1 MALGLVCF
9 DGPWLVG
16 SEEPVDK
23 GGDGQRGG
31 GEKLFPPRRVG
42 VCGLGARGRYGS
54 CGGGRCGGGRR
65 GGGFNHGRGGRRLFV
80 HALVASS
87 CQRRQ
92 RLCAPP
98 APGGSNR
105 ARVASWRAV
114 DKPAVV
120 FSRRRSASLRGAR
133 SAMVALDSRV
143 SVYGLL
149 VVLGLPAGFVTFYN
163 PSGFQSE
170 LSLSEYRSLASSLV
184 RAALFTILLMRPGV
198 GPVGLGDSSPIQLH
212 VRHPWFSRDGSLAA
226 RNAVFGGLAESLLL
240 FALTCSVCALITV
253 LSPSGRAYLTENNA
267 YTHSRVNSVC
277 SALDHGLARWV
288 GMFGFSAVALRCWW
302 AYRASTQRT
311 VSDARAQER
320 VAWWCSWALTIM
332 ILCGVIGMEPPLKS
346 PPLHTIP
353 YAISSLIMLGVV
365 IGVALY
371 LKELQR
377 LSRLQEVFVAVY
389 MAQAVTF
396 ADYLFTCAVVRLVLA
411 EHVPPTLP
419 VVYFQVT
426 MFLNFEMTL
435 LVPHF
440 VLKPL
445 FEGNL
450 AGPAP
455 VCCVETDCCMKHCR
469 GAAAVRADE
478 SADERRPI
486 LVLGA

>member
-1 MALGLVCF
+1 
-9 DGPWLVG
+9 
-16 SEEPVDK
+16 
-23 GGDGQRGG
+23 
-31 GEKLFPPRRVG
+31 
-42 VCGLGARGRYGS
+42 
-54 CGGGRCGGGRR
+54 
-65 GGGFNHGRGGRRLFV
+65 
-80 HALVASS
+80 
-87 CQRRQ
+87 
-92 RLCAPP
+92 
-98 APGGSNR
+98 
-105 ARVASWRAV
+105 
-114 DKPAVV
+114 
-120 FSRRRSASLRGAR
+120 
-133 SAMVALDSRV
+133 
-143 SVYGLL
+143 
-149 VVLGLPAGFVTFYN
+149 VLGLPVGFVAFYN
-163 PSGFQSE
+163 PRHFKSE

-184 RAALFTILLMRPGV
+184 SAALFTILLMRPGV
-198 GPVGLGDSSPIQLH
+198 GPVGLGDSSSIQLH
-212 VRHPWFSRDGSLAA
+212 VRHPWFSRESSLAA
-226 RNAVFGGLAESLLL
+226 RNAVFGGIAESFLL
-240 FALTCSVCALITV
+240 FALTLSVCALITT
-253 LSPSGRAYLTENNA
+253 LSPEGRAYLADNHS
-267 YTHSRVNSVC
+267 YQHSRVNSVC
-277 SALDHGLARWV
+277 STFDHGWARWV
-288 GMFGFSAVALRCWW
+288 ATVGFSVSALRCWW
-302 AYRASTQRT
+302 AYWASTQRT